1 MLSTS
6 LLGLLSTL
14 SRLLLGT
21 LGLRGLLFLLLSTLG
36 LLCALWLSL
45 LWLRLLSTLL
55 LSPLGLRLLLRAL
68 GLLLLTL
75 LSLRGLPLLP
85 LLLGLLCPLGL
96 RLLGLT
102 ILLLGRAS
110 LVLPLLVLG
119 VPTALFLLVALSVVL
134 CMQGT
139 CRTNEQSPEKQGG
152 GRSCYSREIHVIA
165 PSRVRYRHVDSQAW
179 RDARRL
185 ADNGRSAERSESE
198 DTQADHIWSA
208 DHGSPPPQGA

>member
-6 LLGLLSTL
+6 LLGSLSTL
-14 SRLLLGT
+14 IRLLLGT
-21 LGLRGLLFLLLSTLG
+21 LGLRGLLFLLLSTPG

-55 LSPLGLRLLLRAL
+55 LRGL

-75 LSLRGLPLLP
+75 LSLCGLLLLP

-102 ILLLGRAS
+102 ILLLARAS
-110 LVLPLLVLG
+110 LALPLLVLG

-134 CMQGT
+134 CIHGT
-139 CRTNEQSPEKQGG
+139 RRTNEQSSEKQGG

-165 PSRVRYRHVDSQAW
+165 PSRVR
-179 RDARRL
+179 
-185 ADNGRSAERSESE
+185 
-198 DTQADHIWSA
+198 
-208 DHGSPPPQGA
+208 